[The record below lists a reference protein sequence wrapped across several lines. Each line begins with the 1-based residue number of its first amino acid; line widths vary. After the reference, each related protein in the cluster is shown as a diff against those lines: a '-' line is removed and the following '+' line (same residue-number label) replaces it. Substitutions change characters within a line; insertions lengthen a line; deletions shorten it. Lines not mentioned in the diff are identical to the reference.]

1 MADEDGDTGS
11 KTPGPQPQTPGAQTP
26 GGESPGNQTPGP
38 ESEWDFDFAR
48 RLMGKYVMA
57 SFNYVERD
65 GVTVREVEQVH
76 GVVIDA
82 NRDEGFTLALRG
94 ARKGETILLP
104 PNPSSFVKLAPGKYR
119 LYATDERVVNPD
131 YTSLWKIVVDAETKP
146 E

>member
-1 MADEDGDTGS
+1 MADKEGVTGS
-11 KTPGPQPQTPGAQTP
+11 EASST
-26 GGESPGNQTPGP
+26 GP

-57 SFNYVERD
+57 SFSYIETD
-65 GVTVREVEQVH
+65 GVTVREHEQVH

-82 NRDEGFTLALRG
+82 TRDEGFTLALRG
-94 ARKGETILLP
+94 SRKGETMLLP

-119 LYATDERVVNPD
+119 LSATGERVINPD
-131 YTSLWKIVVDAETKP
+131 YTSLWRIVVDAEHKS